1 MSLDGRILDDRYH
14 VERSIGSGTQSEVYR
29 GHDMLL
35 DRTVAIKLLT
45 NSNPSR
51 RSRFMAEARAMAV
64 LNHPHIVAIYDFGE
78 IDEFSY
84 IIMEYVDGK
93 ILRDALQ
100 ARELNI
106 ERLFVVFES
115 ICSALE
121 AAHERSII
129 HRDLKP
135 ANVLLGKNGEVKVTD
150 FGLAR
155 RMSDVL
161 PDPESPEVA
170 GTVAY
175 LPPECFLGKAM
186 DARGDLYSVGILMYE
201 AFTGSLP
208 FVVGANDMIAMVFA
222 HVNDVPV
229 PPRALNRQMPT
240 ALERIILKLIQKDP
254 DDRYQ
259 SAREVRELLAQI
271 EPKMLEVGEMPSRR
285 TLVQHPKPEEMD
297 PGMRSLLDS
306 MLSPQRSTKEAL
318 GRVVSGMLAA
328 NRRQYH
334 QATELYSAAI
344 EEFKTLKNDAEF
356 LKASLH
362 LGECL
367 LQAAADET
375 VEFDLQAVMRAR
387 VYLAEAGAYAHSK
400 GLRREFEQCRL
411 LANALESRQIK
422 RSSIS

>member
-14 VERSIGSGTQSEVYR
+14 VEKCIGSGTHSDVYR

-35 DRTVAIKLLT
+35 DRAIAIKLLT
-45 NSNPSR
+45 NTNPAR

-64 LNHPHIVAIYDFGE
+64 LNHPHIVSIYDFGE
-78 IDEFSY
+78 VDEFSY

-93 ILRDALQ
+93 ILGDSMR
-100 ARELNI
+100 ARELDFT
-106 ERLFVVFES
+106 RLFTIFENM
-115 ICSALE
+115 CSALE

-155 RMSDVL
+155 RTSDVL
-161 PDPESPEVA
+161 PDQESSEVA
-170 GTVAY
+170 GTVTY

-186 DARGDLYSVGILMYE
+186 DARGDLYSLGILMYE

-229 PPRALNRQMPT
+229 PPRALNRQIPT
-240 ALERIILKLIQKDP
+240 ALERVILKLIQKDP
-254 DDRYQ
+254 NERYQ
-259 SAREVRELLAQI
+259 SAREVRELLAKI
-271 EPKMLEVGEMPSRR
+271 EPKMLEPGDAPSRR
-285 TLVQHPKPEEMD
+285 TLVQNPKPEEMD

-306 MLSPQRSTKEAL
+306 MLTPQRSTKEAL

-328 NRRQYH
+328 NRRQYKE
-334 QATELYSAAI
+334 ATELYTAAI
-344 EEFKTLKNDAEF
+344 EEFRTLKNDAEF
-356 LKASLH
+356 LKATLH

-375 VEFDLQAVMRAR
+375 VEFNLQAVMRAR
-387 VYLAEAGAYAHSK
+387 VYLGEAGSYAHSK
-400 GLRREFEQCRL
+400 GLRREFEQCQL

-422 RSSIS
+422 RSSLP